1 MPAMNGRHRRSNL
14 ILLYNLSDARI
25 GGRERL
31 VDRFLH
37 TIENNQPECGKDD
50 GSNASSKKSLHG
62 VLPLRYSFRLY
73 SK

>member
-25 GGRERL
+25 GGRERFI
-31 VDRFLH
+31 DRFLH
-37 TIENNQPECGKDD
+37 TIENNQPDCGKDD
-50 GSNASSKKSLHG
+50 GSSASSKKSLHG

>member
-14 ILLYNLSDARI
+14 ILLYNLSDACI
-25 GGRERL
+25 GGRERFI
-31 VDRFLH
+31 DRFLH
-37 TIENNQPECGKDD
+37 TIENNQPDCGKDD

>member
-25 GGRERL
+25 GGRERFI
-31 VDRFLH
+31 DRFLH
-37 TIENNQPECGKDD
+37 TIENNQPDCGKDD

>member
-1 MPAMNGRHRRSNL
+1 MPAMNERHRRSNL

-37 TIENNQPECGKDD
+37 TIENNQPDCGKDD
-50 GSNASSKKSLHG
+50 GSNASGQKSLHG